1 MPFSLSLSGG
11 GCRGAAHVGVLS
23 ALCEARLLPCAV
35 SGTSA
40 GAIVAGLYACGRTPK
55 DLIELCRRLSQDGER
70 LLDFNLLGVI
80 MAVGQLAMRKPVT
93 LSGLLKGERLK
104 SLLRELTDG
113 CALSQVPLPLC
124 IASVDLTTGETV
136 AFSQR
141 KPIHTL
147 PDVRWEHSAKLYD
160 AIYASCCVPV
170 IFTPPAPAK
179 GVLVDGGVADNL
191 PVNLLLAC
199 DAPNII
205 AVDISE
211 NYAPVDGEGIFEIA
225 SHSLSVMSRR
235 LRDCTV
241 RGERLLIRPKLPENA
256 GLFTFSLMEAC
267 IESGYNAT
275 RELTDLIRVLAK

>member
-11 GCRGAAHVGVLS
+11 GCRGAAHIGVLT
-23 ALCEARLLPCAV
+23 ALCEAGLFPCAV

-55 DLIELCRRLSQDGER
+55 ELSDLCRELARNGER
-70 LLDFNLLGVI
+70 LLDFNLFGII
-80 MAVGQLAMRKPVT
+80 MAVGQLAARKPVS

-104 SLLRELTDG
+104 TLLRQMTDG
-113 CALSQVPLPLC
+113 CFLSQVPLPLC
-124 IASVDLTTGETV
+124 IASVDLTTGEMV
-136 AFSQR
+136 SYSQR

-147 PDVRWEHSAKLYD
+147 PHVRWESDIRLSE

-170 IFTPPAPAK
+170 IFTPPKPVK
-179 GVLVDGGVADNL
+179 GVMVDGGVADNL

-235 LRDCTV
+235 LRDCSV

-256 GLFTFSLMEAC
+256 GLFTFSLMESC
-267 IESGYNAT
+267 IEAGYNAT
-275 RELTDLIRVLAK
+275 KELIELIQ

>member
-1 MPFSLSLSGG
+1 MSFSLALSGG

-23 ALCEARLLPCAV
+23 ALQEANLKPCAV
-35 SGTSA
+35 SGSSA
-40 GAIVAGLYACGRTPK
+40 GAIVAGLYAYGYTPEQLVK
-55 DLIELCRRLSQDGER
+55 ICRELERNGER
-70 LLDFNLLGVI
+70 LIDFNILGI
-80 MAVGQLAMRKPVT
+80 AAAVGQMARRRPIT
-93 LSGLLKGERLK
+93 LSGLLKGERLR
-104 SLLRELTDG
+104 SLLRQLTKE
-113 CALSQVPLPLC
+113 CALSQVPLPVC
-124 IASVDLTTGETV
+124 IASVDLSTGETI

-141 KPIHTL
+141 KPIHAL
-147 PDVRWEHSAKLYD
+147 SNVRWEQDVLLYE

-170 IFTPPAPAK
+170 IFTPPTAMN
-179 GVLVDGGVADNL
+179 GVLVDGGVTDNL

-241 RGERLLIRPKLPENA
+241 RGERLLIRPKLPDEA
-256 GLFTFSLMEAC
+256 GLFTFSLMSDC
-267 IESGYNAT
+267 IQAGYTAT
-275 RELTDLIRVLAK
+275 RELTDLIHALAK